1 MSKKDQPIGEGA
13 STLDMLH
20 ANYPWLKERM
30 ELTEKLLGDLT
41 DHVISSTAEEGS
53 SEVFCGGCHAAMKAA
68 KDWLDANDPEW
79 QDRRIWRMPSG
90 TRGITGGQ

>member
-1 MSKKDQPIGEGA
+1 MSKRDQPIGEGA
-13 STLDMLH
+13 TTLDMLY

-41 DHVISSTAEEGS
+41 DHIDSARHDENAEK
-53 SEVFCGGCHAAMKAA
+53 VFCKGCDIAFEAA
-68 KDWLDANDPEW
+68 KKWLDANDPKW
-79 QDRRIWRMPSG
+79 QDRRVFRFPSG